1 MNRPPIP
8 EADLPVLLNPVQ
20 VEVAIRPARMPW
32 QMDSSVDR
40 LDQSST
46 NFDHLSDLVLERVQL
61 QLAQVMPEMLRQAI
75 DQILKEQGY
84 IKTNS

>member
-1 MNRPPIP
+1 
-8 EADLPVLLNPVQ
+8 
-20 VEVAIRPARMPW
+20 
-32 QMDSSVDR
+32 MDSSVDR

-61 QLAQVMPEMLRQAI
+61 QLAQVMPEMLRQAV